1 MYTRVHVSCTHL
13 HVCHADS
20 RACVMYVCVHVHVVC
35 TRVMYTHVPCPCV
48 SCPRMCALAC
58 VWRISPLGVE
68 GTLVL
73 EAVAQAGRKVHV
85 TSGAPHAGELLP
97 ISLLPAS

>member
-1 MYTRVHVSCTHL
+1 M
-13 HVCHADS
+13 CH
-20 RACVMYVCVHVHVVC
+20 VCVHVHVVC
-35 TRVMYTHVPCPCV
+35 TRAMYTRVPCPCV
-48 SCPRMCALAC
+48 SCPCMCALAC